1 MSIRVRFAP
10 SPTGFLHVGN
20 VRTALFNWLLARKLG
35 GQFILRIE
43 DTDAERSE
51 ARFEDQLLEDLRW
64 LGLEWDEGFRIGG
77 DYGPY
82 RQTERTHLYQQKV
95 DELLNGGR
103 AYHCFCTQE
112 QLEQDR
118 MEQHEK
124 QAPVRYV
131 GRCASLSREEAESR
145 LRRGEPAT
153 VRLKVRPGSVTF
165 KDEVFGRIEVDTSTI
180 GDFILLRSDGSAQY
194 NLACVIDDASME
206 ISHVI
211 RGEGHLSN
219 TPRQVLLYE
228 SLGWPAPNFAHLST
242 ILGPDG
248 SKLSKRHGATSIPE
262 FRREGYLPEALLN
275 YLSLLGWSPPE
286 GMSEI
291 LTASEV
297 VQAFD
302 LSRVQLS
309 PAVFDQDKLKWVNRS
324 HLKTL
329 DPSRLVELSRPYV
342 AGAGYLPPLESPANQ
357 AWLESLTSLL
367 LNYIDTLG
375 DISTEASA
383 MLSFD
388 PSSSFGDPEVASI
401 IDDPASLHVI
411 SALDQLLN
419 QVGTEPLTWES
430 YRDVALKVKEQTHV
444 KGKALFH
451 PLRVSITGKASG
463 PELDRLVPLIE
474 AGSQLG
480 TPQPIPGIRERVS
493 EFHRLLE
500 ERHGH
505 LRD

>member
-1 MSIRVRFAP
+1 V
-10 SPTGFLHVGN
+10 
-20 VRTALFNWLLARKLG
+20 
-35 GQFILRIE
+35 
-43 DTDAERSE
+43 RSE
-51 ARFEDQLLEDLRW
+51 ARFEEQLLEDLRW
-64 LGLEWDEGFRIGG
+64 LGLEWDEGFGLGG
-77 DYGPY
+77 DFGPY
-82 RQTERTHLYQQKV
+82 RQTERLHLYQEKAEQ
-95 DELLNGGR
+95 LLESGM

-118 MEQHEK
+118 KEQQEK
-124 QAPVRYV
+124 QAPLRYV

-145 LRRGEPAT
+145 LRQGEPAT
-153 VRLKVRPGSVTF
+153 VRLRVRSGTVSFT
-165 KDEVFGRIEVDTSTI
+165 DEVFGRIEVDTSNI

-206 ISHVI
+206 ITHVI

-228 SLGWPAPNFAHLST
+228 CLGWPTPRFAHLST

-262 FRREGYLPEALLN
+262 FRSEGYLPEALLN
-275 YLSLLGWSPPE
+275 YLSLLGWSPPD

-291 LTASEV
+291 LNTAEV
-297 VQAFD
+297 VEAFD

-324 HLKTL
+324 HLKSL
-329 DPSRLVELSRPYV
+329 DSARVVELARPYLAQ
-342 AGAGYLPPLESPANQ
+342 AGFLPPVDSPSNL
-357 AWLESLTSLL
+357 AWLESLASLL
-367 LNYIDTLG
+367 LNYIDVLG
-375 DISTEASA
+375 DIPRAA
-383 MLSFD
+383 AAILSFQ
-388 PSSSFGDPEVASI
+388 PASSLGDPEVSAI
-401 IDDPASLHVI
+401 IEDPASLQVI
-411 SALDQLLN
+411 TALHTWLDQ
-419 QVGTEPLTWES
+419 GGSEPLTWER
-430 YRDVALKVKEQTHV
+430 YRDVVLKVKDQTRV

-474 AGSQLG
+474 AGSQLE

-493 EFHRLLE
+493 RFHELLKE
-500 ERHGH
+500 HHDH